1 MFIVRETFTAKP
13 GHARE
18 LANIMKEPV
27 SEELGSDVVVM
38 LDYVTNY
45 NTVVIEYRVKNL
57 ADFESMTEKMR
68 SAARGK
74 PPAPYTELYTV
85 GKRDIFKIVE

>member
-1 MFIVRETFTAKP
+1 MFIVRETFIAKP

-18 LANIMKEPV
+18 LANLMKEPMP
-27 SEELGSDVVVM
+27 EGMDSDAVVM
-38 LDYVTNY
+38 LDYVSNY
-45 NTVVIEYRVKNL
+45 NTVVIEYRVKSL
-57 ADFESMTEKMR
+57 ADFENMTEKMR

-74 PPAPYTELYTV
+74 PPAPYTELYLT